1 MINNSHSCH
10 VEAPTSSQVCE
21 VATQVAETYTEAYSY
36 VYVAIGWICYNNKLE
51 E

>member
-10 VEAPTSSQVCE
+10 VEAPTISQVCE
-21 VATQVAETYTEAYSY
+21 VVTQVAETHAEPCSC